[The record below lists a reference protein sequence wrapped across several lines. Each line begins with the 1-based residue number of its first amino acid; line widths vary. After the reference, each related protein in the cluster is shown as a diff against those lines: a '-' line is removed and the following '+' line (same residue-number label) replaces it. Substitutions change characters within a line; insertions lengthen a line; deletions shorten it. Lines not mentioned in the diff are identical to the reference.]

1 MLHER
6 RKKIEEILNDKEV
19 VKVSELME
27 LFDVSIE
34 TVRRDLEYLED
45 QGLLKRV
52 YGGAVLPQPKALNR
66 RMRVGRLSILKRRKQ
81 LGGRL

>member
-19 VKVSELME
+19 VKVNELME
-27 LFDVSIE
+27 LFEVSIE
-34 TVRRDLEYLED
+34 TVRRDLGYLEE

-52 YGGAVLPQPKALNR
+52 YGGAVLP
-66 RMRVGRLSILKRRKQ
+66 
-81 LGGRL
+81 